1 MKSFNFPVLLM
12 SLCLIVS
19 CANLSRNP
27 DEKLVET
34 LSSLG
39 PAPEA
44 TSELAKNPLALKP
57 NTDFF
62 KIKDLLNEAYQLSL
76 ESQNA
81 PYPDLN
87 INEYIADLLDFNA
100 YEEARKT
107 TEKITLPWP
116 RIKAEIRL
124 ANYLSIHGECRKS
137 ETYFDHVLSNPEF
150 KMAYNRTGRKDRAD
164 HIIYNLSSLISAM
177 ELCGLH
183 ARSNELIK
191 GFRGSAIQYA
201 ELGLFASNETNE
213 EFLYRQKIEFLVAVY
228 SKIGADLIASGK
240 AGNGQDFIEYATKLI
255 LVQENDVKGKAFY
268 PLYFNLL
275 QADLIDQA
283 QELLEQIQ
291 GADFDYSEAYYLAQ
305 AYALHDK
312 KNEVFGI
319 GEKTRGRLFGLD
331 SRAGMISPQ
340 SLYFLTN
347 GRSPAEIASIKK
359 LFIKTPYSNAVNING
374 YAYLAMA
381 EAAALRKDE
390 AEKSLNLAITQLDK
404 FYPSKHKPEE
414 FKDTIAE
421 AYVLVDGNPYRAFNF
436 LMNKEYFGA
445 VDSPAWGYVIGSAKL
460 NGDRDLLKRID
471 GILKEK
477 SFYAYKNN
485 LYRSGEV
492 DFYINA
498 GEFDK
503 ALTLLREK
511 ELEEYR
517 RFLMRKLALKIIG
530 ISPEESQYKS
540 NIEHN
545 IH

>member
-1 MKSFNFPVLLM
+1 
-12 SLCLIVS
+12 
-19 CANLSRNP
+19 
-27 DEKLVET
+27 
-34 LSSLG
+34 
-39 PAPEA
+39 
-44 TSELAKNPLALKP
+44 
-57 NTDFF
+57 
-62 KIKDLLNEAYQLSL
+62 
-76 ESQNA
+76 
-81 PYPDLN
+81 
-87 INEYIADLLDFNA
+87 
-100 YEEARKT
+100 
-107 TEKITLPWP
+107 
-116 RIKAEIRL
+116 
-124 ANYLSIHGECRKS
+124 
-137 ETYFDHVLSNPEF
+137 
-150 KMAYNRTGRKDRAD
+150 
-164 HIIYNLSSLISAM
+164 
-177 ELCGLH
+177 
-183 ARSNELIK
+183 
-191 GFRGSAIQYA
+191 
-201 ELGLFASNETNE
+201 
-213 EFLYRQKIEFLVAVY
+213 
-228 SKIGADLIASGK
+228 
-240 AGNGQDFIEYATKLI
+240 
-255 LVQENDVKGKAFY
+255 
-268 PLYFNLL
+268 
-275 QADLIDQA
+275 
-283 QELLEQIQ
+283 
-291 GADFDYSEAYYLAQ
+291 
-305 AYALHDK
+305 
-312 KNEVFGI
+312 
-319 GEKTRGRLFGLD
+319 
-331 SRAGMISPQ
+331 MISPQ